1 MNHKKYLLFCMFLF
15 CTIILFHRQI
25 PFLSVL
31 NQNNISPTQ
40 VVIDVGHGGNDPG
53 KVGINS
59 AKEKD
64 INLKIAQYLFRIL
77 TVSGY
82 TVTMTRTQDVSLSL
96 PGASNQ
102 KISDLNQRKEIMKQ
116 ASPMAIVSIHQ
127 NSFPSESQHGSQVFY
142 PASSEESKKLASCIQ
157 EQCKRILDSENKRQI
172 KANTDYYLFRD
183 NPYPTVIVECG
194 FLSNY
199 REANLLITD
208 EYQEKTAWAIYMG
221 IKQYLKTLE

>member
-15 CTIILFHRQI
+15 CTIVLFHRQI

-96 PGASNQ
+96 PGASNH

-116 ASPMAIVSIHQ
+116 
-127 NSFPSESQHGSQVFY
+127 
-142 PASSEESKKLASCIQ
+142 
-157 EQCKRILDSENKRQI
+157 
-172 KANTDYYLFRD
+172 
-183 NPYPTVIVECG
+183 
-194 FLSNY
+194 
-199 REANLLITD
+199 
-208 EYQEKTAWAIYMG
+208 
-221 IKQYLKTLE
+221 